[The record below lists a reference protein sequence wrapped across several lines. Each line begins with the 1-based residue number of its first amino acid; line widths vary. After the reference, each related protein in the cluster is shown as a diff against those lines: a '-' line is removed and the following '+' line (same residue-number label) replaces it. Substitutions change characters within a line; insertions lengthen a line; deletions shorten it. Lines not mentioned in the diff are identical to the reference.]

1 MSGIVPEVANDAGDL
16 DLMHGVNQR
25 GGRAGLA
32 EDVANIGD
40 FADGRALAVQ
50 GLRYLDAEQALLAKF
65 REGLARKAGFGI
77 DRRSVGAGHV
87 GGRAR
92 TGGQVALAG
101 TWNTG
106 TGKSVRLD
114 CHLKLA

>member
-1 MSGIVPEVANDAGDL
+1 
-16 DLMHGVNQR
+16 MHRVNER
-25 GGRAGLA
+25 GGRGGLA

-40 FADGRALAVQ
+40 FADRRALTVQ

-65 REGLARKAGFGI
+65 RESLARKAGFGI
-77 DRRSVGAGHV
+77 DRRGVGAGHV
-87 GGRAR
+87 GGRAG
-92 TGGQVALAG
+92 TGGEIALAG
-101 TWNTG
+101 AWNTG